1 MTQKPIVQNSADPK
15 QVKSAKEKE
24 RVSREKELNDLV
36 MVLNTIEGRR
46 VLWRLMEHCGVFS
59 SIFEQSSKIYYNS
72 GCQDVGHFIMSE
84 ITEADQEFLF
94 VMMRENQG
102 EKT

>member
-1 MTQKPIVQNSADPK
+1 MANKPLVQNSADPK
-15 QVKSAKEKE
+15 QIKAAKEKE
-24 RVSREKELNDLV
+24 RFSRESELNDLV
-36 MVLNTIEGRR
+36 TVLNTVEGRR
-46 VLWRLMEHCGVFS
+46 VLWRLMSHCGVFG

>member
-1 MTQKPIVQNSADPK
+1 MASKPLVKNSADPK
-15 QVKSAKEKE
+15 QVKEAKQEEKF
-24 RVSREKELNDLV
+24 SRENELNDLV
-36 MVLNTIEGRR
+36 TVLNTIEGRR
-46 VLWRLMEHCGVFS
+46 VLWRLMCHCGVFS